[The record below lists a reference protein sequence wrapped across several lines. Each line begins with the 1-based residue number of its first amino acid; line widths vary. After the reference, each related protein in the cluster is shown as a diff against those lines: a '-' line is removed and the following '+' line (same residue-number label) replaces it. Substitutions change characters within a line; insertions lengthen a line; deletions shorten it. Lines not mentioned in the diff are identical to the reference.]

1 GGFVPMLPADGYDAV
16 GIDPQAPDDARYQP
30 IEFERRA
37 TSSNRRRHRLH
48 LTPSRCPS
56 SRAGQTPARP
66 HRPFE
71 RRPVGPEV
79 AGSSPVAP
87 ALYTSAPLLTVLA
100 HDLVEWSE
108 IFLREQSPS
117 SSATWRDR
125 PSCCTSLAPRRTV

>member
-1 GGFVPMLPADGYDAV
+1 LVARVIGFVPMLRADGYDAV

-87 ALYTSAPLLTVLA
+87 VLY
-100 HDLVEWSE
+100 
-108 IFLREQSPS
+108 PS
-117 SSATWRDR
+117 SSVTAT
-125 PSCCTSLAPRRTV
+125 TSVDV